1 MARAFVYVAGFGFY
15 VVLAFLSYLKY
26 GIIAL
31 SISRKT
37 DTERG

>member
-1 MARAFVYVAGFGFY
+1 MARAFVYVEGFGSY

-31 SISRKT
+31 INF
-37 DTERG
+37 